1 MRGGIGIVGG
11 TFDPIHIAHL
21 RVAEEVREA
30 CGLDEVRLVPAAA
43 PPHKR
48 AGAVASAA
56 DRLRM
61 VELATAGVPGLVPWD
76 VELRRA
82 GPSYTVDT
90 LRTLREEVG
99 PDARV
104 VLVLGRDAFAELD
117 TWREPGTILGLA
129 DLVVVTRPPWPAGLS
144 IQDFPV
150 ALRHTLGYDR
160 DSEAIR
166 HESGRRVTLLRISA
180 LDVSATDLRARVAA
194 GRSIRFLVPDAV
206 ATYVAEHGL
215 YLRREDPGSS

>member
-1 MRGGIGIVGG
+1 
-11 TFDPIHIAHL
+11 
-21 RVAEEVREA
+21 
-30 CGLDEVRLVPAAA
+30 
-43 PPHKR
+43 
-48 AGAVASAA
+48 
-56 DRLRM
+56 M
-61 VELATAGVPGLVPWD
+61 VELATAGGPGLVPWD